1 MHLRKIFGLGDCV
14 YKFGLLNSD
23 ILTDIVLD
31 EVVVLCCSALFKA
44 SLCAFYL
51 HCSLCGIGRG
61 WGSDDVLRQ
70 AKHYFLSMLIDYFI
84 YLNECVCTPLIV
96 RNL

>member
-1 MHLRKIFGLGDCV
+1 MHSTCIVPCVELG
-14 YKFGLLNSD
+14 G
-23 ILTDIVLD
+23 
-31 EVVVLCCSALFKA
+31 
-44 SLCAFYL
+44 
-51 HCSLCGIGRG
+51 GG
-61 WGSDDVLRQ
+61 GSDDVLRQ

>member
-61 WGSDDVLRQ
+61 VGAQMMCYVR
-70 AKHYFLSMLIDYFI
+70 LSITFS
-84 YLNECVCTPLIV
+84 VC
-96 RNL
+96 